1 MLEKEQNI
9 ERLIQGIKS
18 LKENRC
24 SPSDEEV
31 KLLDECVELLENI
44 KLEFAAEKKKEFFLK
59 AIMILLRFF
68 KDDIHNLLN

>member
-31 KLLDECVELLENI
+31 KLLDECLELFENL
-44 KLEFAAEKKKEFFLK
+44 KRESVAEKKKEFFLK
-59 AIMILLRFF
+59 AIMILLRIF